1 MYFLSKNWSAAIILW
16 KFTSRKFTFPCIVVL
31 SYVCYTRNI
40 ICPSIDIF
48 FNVLISFFFVGISS
62 ILVLLE
68 LPIPVR
74 SYNIIIIVGIPF
86 LDALVHCFPFI
97 AQIFA

>member
-1 MYFLSKNWSAAIILW
+1 M
-16 KFTSRKFTFPCIVVL
+16 VL
-31 SYVCYTRNI
+31 SHVCYTRSI
-40 ICPSIDIF
+40 ICPSIDIS
-48 FNVLISFFFVGISS
+48 FNVLILFFFVGISP

-68 LPIPVR
+68 LPILMR